1 MHRLSL
7 DRLEPRAVLQS
18 PLLHGV
24 FAPRWLEVVPEAVWP
39 DSKPEQLGLK
49 PGSTYQH
56 CDVAELN
63 LPVLQCP
70 HLYSGILETFSSC
83 AVDAKIR

>member
-18 PLLHGV
+18 PLLRGV
-24 FAPRWLEVVPEAVWP
+24 FAPRWLEVVLEAVRP
-39 DSKPEQLGLK
+39 DGKPEQLGLK

-56 CDVAELN
+56 YEV
-63 LPVLQCP
+63 
-70 HLYSGILETFSSC
+70 T
-83 AVDAKIR
+83 